1 MSQTP
6 QIIEL
11 HTLDLPELAVFTSL
25 TDTRLRAKTEPEQG
39 ILIAESPKVIATALD
54 AGYRPISLL
63 MERRQIEGPAKAI
76 LERVGA
82 VPVYTGDRALLASL
96 TGYTLTRGVLCAM
109 HRKPLPDA
117 GTICR
122 DARRVAVLENIVD
135 TTNVGAI
142 FRSAAAWGWTRCC

>member
-82 VPVYTGDRALLASL
+82 VPV
-96 TGYTLTRGVLCAM
+96 
-109 HRKPLPDA
+109 
-117 GTICR
+117 
-122 DARRVAVLENIVD
+122 
-135 TTNVGAI
+135 
-142 FRSAAAWGWTRCC
+142 